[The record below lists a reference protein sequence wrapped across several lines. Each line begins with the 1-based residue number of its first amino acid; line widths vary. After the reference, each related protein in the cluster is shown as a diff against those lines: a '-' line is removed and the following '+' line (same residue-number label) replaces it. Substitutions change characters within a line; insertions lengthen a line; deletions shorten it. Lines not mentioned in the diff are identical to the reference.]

1 MGNLFKKLPTSHED
15 NFEPDG
21 FEGQAEYLNPIE
33 LLGTRKE
40 EYTIDK
46 YKNFVSSTFKSGAS
60 LIGGCCEVKPR
71 HIEAIKDLF

>member
-1 MGNLFKKLPTSHED
+1 MNLFKKLPTSHED

-46 YKNFVSSTFKSGAS
+46 YKNFVSSTFKNGAT